1 VFVVHGHF
9 LFTHHGHALLQLDD
23 GLSLNIHMTDLQFSP
38 SVHSQPLRGVLIYYR
53 RLIPFLTFALLLSGC
68 AVRPFMVDQTAQA
81 LSGQNMS
88 SEDDLQLA
96 REASAFYLKFSESVL
111 KETPGHLKLA
121 ESVSAGFTQYAYA
134 FVAFDAEKIDAQSPK
149 AASQMRERAGRM
161 YARANR
167 HAMTALERNQSGF
180 SVALKQS
187 DPKKQPHLTQDQVP
201 LAYWAA
207 ASLAGLISMS
217 KDEPDVV
224 ADLPLSMRLAELAWQ
239 TDPTFGQGALASL
252 MGTLEGAKVGGS
264 RQKAQAYF
272 DQAIALG
279 QGQEAGPYVAKAEGV
294 ALPAEDRELFE
305 KLLTRA
311 IDISQQHRSLQNE
324 VMRERAQWLLS
335 SVDDLF

>member
-1 VFVVHGHF
+1 
-9 LFTHHGHALLQLDD
+9 
-23 GLSLNIHMTDLQFSP
+23 
-38 SVHSQPLRGVLIYYR
+38 
-53 RLIPFLTFALLLSGC
+53 
-68 AVRPFMVDQTAQA
+68 MVDQTAQA
-81 LSGQNMS
+81 LSGQGIS

-134 FVAFDAEKIDAQSPK
+134 FVAFEAEKLDAKHPK
-149 AASQMRERAGRM
+149 HAAQMRERAARM
-161 YARANR
+161 YARAHR
-167 HAMTALERNQSGF
+167 HAMNALERSQSGF
-180 SVALKQS
+180 AESLRQT
-187 DPKKQPHLTQDQVP
+187 DPKKQPSLTQAQVP

-207 ASLAGLISMS
+207 ASLGGWISMS
-217 KDEPDVV
+217 KDDPDVV

-239 TDPTFGQGALASL
+239 VDPTYGQGALASL

-272 DQAIALG
+272 DRAIALG

-294 ALPAEDRELFE
+294 ALPAEDRKQFE
-305 KLLTRA
+305 QLLKQA
-311 IDISQQHRSLQNE
+311 LDISQQHRSLQNE